1 MQKGRLFDFLF
12 LLVGLPIIGFC
23 QTTTPLKQGM
33 LIQANTLIER
43 TEYLL
48 EAPAT
53 LTNAVIIISGKNIV
67 VDFNEAKLL
76 GTMDFAAPNKMHGL
90 AIKISPGSEN
100 IILKN
105 ANISEILSDYTHK
118 SNQDRKILLKRR
130 ELTRLQKELI
140 KGLTIV
146 PYRVFLN
153 EKGLIKVEIALA
165 KGKNLYDKRETM
177 KKRDIEREINQ
188 NP

>member
-1 MQKGRLFDFLF
+1 MKNQ
-12 LLVGLPIIGFC
+12 VNIINRKAKFEYEF
-23 QTTTPLKQGM
+23 
-33 LIQANTLIER
+33 IR
-43 TEYLL
+43 TEVGGIVLMGS
-48 EAPAT
+48 E
-53 LTNAVIIISGKNIV
+53 VKSIRSGK
-67 VDFNEAKLL
+67 
-76 GTMDFAAPNKMHGL
+76 
-90 AIKISPGSEN
+90 ISISESFCTF
-100 IILKN
+100 IDGELYLKN
-105 ANISEILSDYTHK
+105 ANITEISSDYTHK

-177 KKRDIEREINQ
+177 KKRDIEREINR
-188 NP
+188 NS